1 MFSAIKTNY
10 HRKSLVQ
17 SEIDKELIHLESET
31 KYQRVFNHIRAIIV
45 RIFFL
50 AIICFYIYYLIS
62 LSKSFFYMFM
72 IIGPI
77 LIIIDGIYVII
88 FRKGKEP
95 SW

>member
-1 MFSAIKTNY
+1 MISAIKTNY
-10 HRKSLVQ
+10 YRKSLVL

-31 KYQRVFNHIRAIIV
+31 KYQRVLNHIRAIIV

-62 LSKSFFYMFM
+62 LTKSFFYLFM

-77 LIIIDGIYVII
+77 LIIIDGLYVII
-88 FRKGKEP
+88 IRQGKEP